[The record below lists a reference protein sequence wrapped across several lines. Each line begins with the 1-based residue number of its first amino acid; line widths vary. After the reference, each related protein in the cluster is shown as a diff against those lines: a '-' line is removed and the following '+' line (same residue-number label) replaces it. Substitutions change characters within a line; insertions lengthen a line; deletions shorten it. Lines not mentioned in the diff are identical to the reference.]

1 MMARDMWFKDEL
13 ACVLASKR
21 QAAVR
26 DKSGGELEG
35 YLSCLED
42 LAVEF
47 GHDQTATYDLPRE
60 SWINSTRR
68 VE

>member
-1 MMARDMWFKDEL
+1 MMAREMWFKDEL

-26 DKSGGELEG
+26 DKRGEALEG
-35 YLSCLED
+35 YLSALED

-47 GHDQTATYDLPRE
+47 GHDQTVTYDLPRE
-60 SWINSTRR
+60 AWLKTNGG
-68 VE
+68 